1 MKIWTNP
8 EVIALGIEETAYGKN
23 LHAREANANKHH
35 NNGAGGD
42 QTPPPSVPV
51 IPDVTEPSKS
61 ADELS

>member
-8 EVIALGIEETAYGKN
+8 EVIAFGIEETAYGKN
-23 LHAREANANKHH
+23 LNAREANANKHP
-35 NNGAGGD
+35 NKGAGGD
-42 QTPPPSVPV
+42 LN